1 MCCSS
6 WVRFSEDQR
15 RLDNW
20 IGSRR
25 SLRLRLTRVASHV
38 NLSVWWNVLVWRP
51 CQCRVSCVCQV
62 FGPLPEFLPALCW
75 CLTLYAH
82 LCLIWLSLSAPR
94 LVGSVCDQWSHL
106 LLAWSRLC
114 CLFRADLLTAVFC
127 SQQRRGEAKQEVW
140 RNVCV
145 FITTKNTWN
154 SSKLHHFSVKFVS
167 IFFLL
172 SNVRCPCKCLSC
184 LVNLILFVVK
194 QFTCS
199 ATLYVHSASIWR
211 PNKTHFSDCM

>member
-75 CLTLYAH
+75 CPDSLRSPVFNLTLSPCTSSPGWFSLWSVESSAVG
-82 LCLIWLSLSAPR
+82 LIPSLLFILSWSADSCLLLSAETWR
-94 LVGSVCDQWSHL
+94 SKTGSLEEC
-106 LLAWSRLC
+106 LC
-114 CLFRADLLTAVFC
+114 
-127 SQQRRGEAKQEVW
+127 
-140 RNVCV
+140 
-145 FITTKNTWN
+145 IY
-154 SSKLHHFSVKFVS
+154 HH
-167 IFFLL
+167 
-172 SNVRCPCKCLSC
+172 
-184 LVNLILFVVK
+184 
-194 QFTCS
+194 
-199 ATLYVHSASIWR
+199 
-211 PNKTHFSDCM
+211 

>member
-94 LVGSVCDQWSHL
+94 PLVSSVCDPWSHL

-114 CLFRADLLTAVFC
+114 GLLWADLLTAVFC
-127 SQQRRGEAKQEVW
+127 SQQRRGEAKQAVW

-154 SSKLHHFSVKFVS
+154 SSRLHHFSVKFVS
-167 IFFLL
+167 IFF
-172 SNVRCPCKCLSC
+172 
-184 LVNLILFVVK
+184 F
-194 QFTCS
+194 
-199 ATLYVHSASIWR
+199 
-211 PNKTHFSDCM
+211 